1 MNNLDELWDLFVDCG
16 VATNDELQLVTNII
30 GYSEETL
37 NKVLYARTG
46 YRSWEQFK
54 ECELD

>member
-1 MNNLDELWDLFVDCG
+1 MNLDELWDLFVDCG